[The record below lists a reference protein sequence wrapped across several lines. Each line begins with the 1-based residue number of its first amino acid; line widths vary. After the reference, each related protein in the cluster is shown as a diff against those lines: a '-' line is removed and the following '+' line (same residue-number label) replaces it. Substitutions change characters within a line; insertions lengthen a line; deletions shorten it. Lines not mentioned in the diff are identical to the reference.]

1 LQRAGTI
8 EAAVELQTPAP
19 ASTLVFSHSLL
30 SFTPIANRGQVLKVH
45 FINSGLGE
53 HAADHQSAFC
63 FHRDKTSFQAA
74 MSGAAPV
81 GVAL

>member
-1 LQRAGTI
+1 LQRAGTN

-45 FINSGLGE
+45 FINSSCGM
-53 HAADHQSAFC
+53 HAEAHPFPPLISA
-63 FHRDKTSFQAA
+63 R
-74 MSGAAPV
+74 
-81 GVAL
+81 